1 MFQFRIILLAFI
13 CFVAIVASQTG
24 TPVFAEQSPTVKQC
38 LEHPETCQDQSSVNQ
53 KDTNNQQPAQ
63 MTSPFTVWDVVK
75 LIFATLFVLSLIYA
89 LLRFMNQRGRFLSG
103 KRGLIEHLGGTNVG
117 TNRSV
122 QLVKVG
128 KRILIVGVGESVQL
142 LREIDDEEEVKELL
156 SMHNESL
163 QQMLE
168 PNKWLSQ
175 LFNRFIKKKE
185 TENEATPFRDLFAR
199 QMEEL
204 AKERQK
210 LLKHIEQKG
219 TTSDE

>member
-1 MFQFRIILLAFI
+1 MKIRLLLI
-13 CFVAIVASQTG
+13 KKKTS
-24 TPVFAEQSPTVKQC
+24 
-38 LEHPETCQDQSSVNQ
+38 
-53 KDTNNQQPAQ
+53 NQQPAQ
-63 MTSPFTVWDVVK
+63 VASAFTVWDVIK
-75 LIFATLFVLSLIYA
+75 LILATLFVLFLIYA

-103 KRGLIEHLGGTNVG
+103 KRGLIEHLGGSNVG

-142 LREIDDEEEVKELL
+142 LREIDDDDEVKELL

-185 TENEATPFRDLFAR
+185 MENEATPFRDLFAR

-210 LLKHIEQKG
+210 LLKQIEEKG